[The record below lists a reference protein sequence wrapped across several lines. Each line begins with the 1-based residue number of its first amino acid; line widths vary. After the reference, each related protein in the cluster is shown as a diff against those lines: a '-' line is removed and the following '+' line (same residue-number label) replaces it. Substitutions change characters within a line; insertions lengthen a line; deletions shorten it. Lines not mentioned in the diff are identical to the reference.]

1 MKNFVFQNP
10 TRILFGQG
18 MLDKLPQELAP
29 YGDKIL
35 LVYGGGSIKRT
46 GLYDRVQALL
56 AQAGKTVFELAG
68 VMPNPRTEKVY
79 EGIEICRKEGI
90 DLILAVGGG
99 SVLDCSK
106 AIAGGSCHEGDFWQD
121 LYLEGQAL
129 DRALPLATIRTM
141 PATGSEM
148 NCVGVIS
155 DWDGNRKIGYGDRAL
170 YPSFSILE
178 PELTMTMPRD
188 QVIYGAVDMMSHVFE
203 QYFSPP
209 DDDNLSDDLA
219 EALLRNIRINLDR
232 ALLDLQDYQARSN
245 LMWDATMALNNLLG
259 LGKEGDWQ
267 SHQIEH
273 ALSAWYDIPH
283 GAGLAIIH
291 PNLLYYCRKEAQTKL
306 ARYAVRVWDIDPTGK
321 GQEELAL
328 AGIKATR
335 DYFNAIGAPARLA
348 DVGIPA
354 SALED
359 LADTTSLNRS
369 GYRPLERDDVLEIL
383 KLSV

>member
-1 MKNFVFQNP
+1 
-10 TRILFGQG
+10 
-18 MLDKLPQELAP
+18 
-29 YGDKIL
+29 
-35 LVYGGGSIKRT
+35 
-46 GLYDRVQALL
+46 
-56 AQAGKTVFELAG
+56 
-68 VMPNPRTEKVY
+68 
-79 EGIEICRKEGI
+79 
-90 DLILAVGGG
+90 
-99 SVLDCSK
+99 
-106 AIAGGSCHEGDFWQD
+106 
-121 LYLEGQAL
+121 
-129 DRALPLATIRTM
+129 
-141 PATGSEM
+141 
-148 NCVGVIS
+148 
-155 DWDGNRKIGYGDRAL
+155 
-170 YPSFSILE
+170 
-178 PELTMTMPRD
+178 
-188 QVIYGAVDMMSHVFE
+188 
-203 QYFSPP
+203 
-209 DDDNLSDDLA
+209 
-219 EALLRNIRINLDR
+219 
-232 ALLDLQDYQARSN
+232 
-245 LMWDATMALNNLLG
+245 MWDATMALNNLLR

-354 SALED
+354 SAIED

-383 KLSV
+383 KLSI

>member
-79 EGIEICRKEGI
+79 EGIEICRKEVN

-121 LYLEGQAL
+121 LYLDGQSL
-129 DRALPLATIRTM
+129 DRALPLATILTM

>member
-121 LYLEGQAL
+121 LYLEGQSL
-129 DRALPLATIRTM
+129 DRALPLATILTM